1 MQDPHDSRADMIFD
15 FRTEGKRR
23 IRIVLV
29 DDHAIMRECL
39 RALIEVDQ
47 YLDVVGDFASVEA
60 GLNGIRD
67 LQPDVVLTDLALP
80 GLSGIDLLR
89 EVDRISPRTRKI
101 VLTAHDNVQYV
112 SAVLGAGADG
122 YVLKSA
128 SGEELMRAIRAVSKG
143 QHFLCKAITAKLPA
157 DFIADDRR
165 SCASAASR
173 PVTKREL
180 EVLTCVAAGQTTKVI
195 ARNLG
200 VSPKTV
206 AKHRANL
213 MHKLQLHNVAA
224 ITTFAVR
231 NGLTGGKPSGIS
243 VTAHPHFVASLT

>member
-1 MQDPHDSRADMIFD
+1 MFFD
-15 FRTEGKRR
+15 FKAESKPR

-47 YLDVVGDFASVEA
+47 GLDVVGDFASVEA
-60 GLNGIRD
+60 GLIGIRE

-89 EVDRISPRTRKI
+89 EVNRISPRTRKI

-128 SGEELMRAIRAVSKG
+128 GGDELMRAIRTVSKG
-143 QHFLCKAITAKLPA
+143 QPFLCTTIAAKLPA
-157 DFIADDRR
+157 DFIADERKA
-165 SCASAASR
+165 CASAAAR

-231 NGLTGGKPSGIS
+231 NGLTGGKPSGGS
-243 VTAHPHFVASLT
+243 ATAHPQFVASLT

>member
-1 MQDPHDSRADMIFD
+1 MLFE
-15 FRTEGKRR
+15 TERKPR

-47 YLDVVGDFASVEA
+47 GLDVVGEFESVEES
-60 GLNGIRD
+60 LIGIRD
-67 LQPDVVLTDLALP
+67 LQPDVVLTDLALR
-80 GLSGIDLLR
+80 GLSGIDLLG
-89 EVDRISPRTRKI
+89 EVNRISPLTRTI
-101 VLTAHDNVQYV
+101 VLTAHDNIQYV
-112 SAVLGAGADG
+112 SAALGAGADG

-128 SGEELMRAIRAVSKG
+128 SGDELMRAIRAVSMG

-157 DFIADDRR
+157 DFIADVRR
-165 SCASAASR
+165 SSAEAAAAR
-173 PVTKREL
+173 PITKREL
-180 EVLTCVAAGQTTKVI
+180 EVLTCVAAGQTTKAI

-213 MHKLQLHNVAA
+213 MHKLHLHNVAA

-231 NGLTGGKPSGIS
+231 NGLTGGKPSGRS
-243 VTAHPHFVASLT
+243 VTAQPHFVASLT

>member
-1 MQDPHDSRADMIFD
+1 MHESKP
-15 FRTEGKRR
+15 R

-47 YLDVVGDFASVEA
+47 GLDVVGDFPSVEA

-67 LQPDVVLTDLALP
+67 LKPDVVLTDLALP

-89 EVDRISPRTRKI
+89 EVNRISPRTRKI

-112 SAVLGAGADG
+112 TAVLSAGADG
-122 YVLKSA
+122 YVVKSA

-143 QHFLCKAITAKLPA
+143 QHFLCKATTAKLPA
-157 DFIADDRR
+157 DFVADDR
-165 SCASAASR
+165 SSASSAAR
-173 PVTKREL
+173 PITKRER

-224 ITTFAVR
+224 ITTFAIR
-231 NGLTGGKPSGIS
+231 NGLTGGR
-243 VTAHPHFVASLT
+243 PHGPVMVPYFVASLT

>member
-1 MQDPHDSRADMIFD
+1 MLFD
-15 FRTEGKRR
+15 FKTESKPR
-23 IRIVLV
+23 IRVVLV
-29 DDHAIMRECL
+29 EDHAIMRECL

-47 YLDVVGDFASVEA
+47 GLDVVGDFASVEA

-67 LQPDVVLTDLALP
+67 LQPDVVITDLALP

-89 EVDRISPRTRKI
+89 EVNRISPRTRKI

-122 YVLKSA
+122 YVLKTT
-128 SGEELMRAIRAVSKG
+128 SGEELMRAIRAVFKG

-157 DFIADDRR
+157 DFIADDREY
-165 SCASAASR
+165 CASTAAR

-206 AKHRANL
+206 EKHRQQVMN
-213 MHKLQLHNVAA
+213 KLNIHEVAGLTRYA
-224 ITTFAVR
+224 IA
-231 NGLTGGKPSGIS
+231 NGLVEQKVPERI
-243 VTAHPHFVASLT
+243 

>member
-1 MQDPHDSRADMIFD
+1 MLFD
-15 FRTEGKRR
+15 FKTESKPR
-23 IRIVLV
+23 IRVVLV
-29 DDHAIMRECL
+29 EDHAIMRECL

-47 YLDVVGDFASVEA
+47 GLDVVGDFASVEA

-67 LQPDVVLTDLALP
+67 LQPDVVITDLALP

-89 EVDRISPRTRKI
+89 EVNRISPRTRKI

-122 YVLKSA
+122 YVLKTT
-128 SGEELMRAIRAVSKG
+128 SGEELMRAIRAVFKG

-157 DFIADDRR
+157 DFITDDRG
-165 SCASAASR
+165 SCASTAAR
-173 PVTKREL
+173 PITKRER

-224 ITTFAVR
+224 ITTFAIR
-231 NGLTGGKPSGIS
+231 NGLTGGRPYGGP
-243 VTAHPHFVASLT
+243 VMVPHFVASLT

>member
-1 MQDPHDSRADMIFD
+1 MLFE
-15 FRTEGKRR
+15 TESKPR

-47 YLDVVGDFASVEA
+47 GLDVVGEFESVEES
-60 GLNGIRD
+60 LIGIRD
-67 LQPDVVLTDLALP
+67 LQPDVVLTDLALR
-80 GLSGIDLLR
+80 GLSGIDLLG
-89 EVDRISPRTRKI
+89 EVNRISPLTRTI
-101 VLTAHDNVQYV
+101 VLTAHDNIQYV
-112 SAVLGAGADG
+112 SAALGAGADG

-128 SGEELMRAIRAVSKG
+128 SGDELMRAIRAVSMG

-157 DFIADDRR
+157 DFIADDPK
-165 SCASAASR
+165 SCASEAAR

-180 EVLTCVAAGQTTKVI
+180 EVLTCVAAGQTTKAI

-213 MHKLQLHNVAA
+213 MHKLHLHNVAA

-231 NGLTGGKPSGIS
+231 NGLTGGKPSGGS
-243 VTAHPHFVASLT
+243 VITRPHFVASLT

>member
-1 MQDPHDSRADMIFD
+1 MQVPRIARPGMLFD
-15 FRTEGKRR
+15 FKTESKPR

-47 YLDVVGDFASVEA
+47 GLHVVGDFASVEA

-89 EVDRISPRTRKI
+89 EVNRVSPLTRKI

-122 YVLKSA
+122 YVLKTA
-128 SGEELMRAIRAVSKG
+128 SGDELMRAIRAVFKG
-143 QHFLCKAITAKLPA
+143 QHFLCKATTAKLPA
-157 DFIADDRR
+157 DFVADDR
-165 SCASAASR
+165 SCASEAAR

-231 NGLTGGKPSGIS
+231 NGLTGGKPCGSS
-243 VTAHPHFVASLT
+243 VTPQPHFVASLT